1 MKQIDFSQHAIKTEV
16 NNRILQHPISIYAI
30 LIGCVGVFFWLIDL
44 IGRPL
49 LYAALGAIGFAVA
62 SYLVNYL
69 RKGTIET
76 GYLAR
81 LNARMQKQKQTV
93 IAKLKQRL
101 AHFRKVEGLAR
112 YSRQAEAQFSKVR
125 EKFERFQDILSEKL
139 DSREVTYGR
148 FLGTVEQLYLSVL
161 DNLEDATLALET
173 MHSIDMKYIEYRLR
187 ELNQLETLEQADKDE
202 VATLEER
209 LRLRETQREK
219 VNKLLTVNEQAMTQ
233 IDSSMSGIANTK
245 TRAGRASMDAEFARE
260 ELVKLV
266 ERTKRYSE
274 GE

>member
-260 ELVKLV
+260 ELVKLI